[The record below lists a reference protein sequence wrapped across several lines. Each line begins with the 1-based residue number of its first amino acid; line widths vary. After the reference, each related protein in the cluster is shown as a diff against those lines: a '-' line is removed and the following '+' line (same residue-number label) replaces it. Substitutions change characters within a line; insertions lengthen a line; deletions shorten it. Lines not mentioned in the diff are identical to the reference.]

1 MKKLFMLVVMLAL
14 AVTLTAQTSTAAKKD
29 AKADA
34 KTAKADTK
42 AEKKDAKAD
51 AKAEKKDMK
60 ADAKA
65 DKKEMKADAKAEK
78 KEAMLVDLNT
88 ASRDDLVKLPG
99 VGEAYA
105 DKIIKNRPYSNKTQ
119 VMSKAGIPEA
129 AYKKFEAKVIAKQ
142 K

>member
-1 MKKLFMLVVMLAL
+1 MKRSFMLILMLAL
-14 AVTLTAQTSTAAKKD
+14 AVSLTAQTTAPAKKD

-51 AKAEKKDMK
+51 AKAEKK
-60 ADAKA
+60 
-65 DKKEMKADAKAEK
+65 EVKADAKAEK
-78 KEAMLVDLNT
+78 KEAMLLDLNT
-88 ASRDDLVKLPG
+88 ASRDDLIKLPG

-105 DKIIKNRPYSNKTQ
+105 DKIIKNRPYANKTQ
-119 VMSKAGIPEA
+119 VMSKAGVPEA